1 MSGQYLMSFTFLPYD
16 PVSKM
21 IMHFLTSSLYSLE
34 QFLVMIF
41 NIHRVL
47 MLARDKWITKF
58 YIILTPIALAYSA
71 VFGAAKMSSMNRL
84 ETAMRLLFVPS
95 ILIISTVCYVYIR
108 RFFRSNR
115 GFSPKVKQMQ
125 ARFSTSIFLE
135 GAIHGVLVLSVLLL
149 VPLNFLVATIT
160 NGDWKKATTFSL
172 IYMIIVMLLF
182 RWYSFVIGALTL
194 WSIFGFLKQKGNRPR
209 NASVVIFVS
218 RPSNRN
224 EIS

>member
-95 ILIISTVCYVYIR
+95 ILIIST
-108 RFFRSNR
+108 
-115 GFSPKVKQMQ
+115 
-125 ARFSTSIFLE
+125 